1 MLIANIL
8 QGLVLCNKAVRCMS
22 QARKFCLIALLCWLQ
37 SLGAEVIVTFEGTSE
52 SGAQFQTRQSYLPSE
67 IHWGY
72 VFVEIIHHAK
82 QGETQHTVDISRL
95 RSAFGIVGLCCDGVN
110 MWCPLLV
117 RFVFFRRVMCR

>member
-1 MLIANIL
+1 M
-8 QGLVLCNKAVRCMS
+8 
-22 QARKFCLIALLCWLQ
+22 Q

-82 QGETQHTVDISRL
+82 HGETQHMVDISRCPPAC
-95 RSAFGIVGLCCDGVN
+95 RMAASCFVSMSEQPICTKAHVGDQL
-110 MWCPLLV
+110 
-117 RFVFFRRVMCR
+117 FR

>member
-1 MLIANIL
+1 
-8 QGLVLCNKAVRCMS
+8 MS
-22 QARKFCLIALLCWLQ
+22 HARKLCLIVLLYWLQ

-82 QGETQHTVDISRL
+82 EGETQHTVDISRL
-95 RSAFGIVGLCCDGVN
+95 SSAFGIVALCSNVID
-110 MWCPLLV
+110 
-117 RFVFFRRVMCR
+117 R